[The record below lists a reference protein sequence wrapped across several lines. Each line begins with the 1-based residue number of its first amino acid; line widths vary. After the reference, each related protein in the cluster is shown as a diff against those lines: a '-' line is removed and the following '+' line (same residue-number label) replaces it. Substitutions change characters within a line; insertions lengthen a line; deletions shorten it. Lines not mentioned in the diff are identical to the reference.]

1 MRRIAALALLLAFAA
16 GGAFLIVQK
25 RARLAAA
32 PAEASRPV
40 PVQTAMASLGSLTS
54 SRTYLG
60 RVEAWQTARVAAQIS
75 ARVREIAVRE
85 GDTAK
90 SGRVVVRLD
99 DADLRHALAAVDAE
113 LRQAADLAASQEA
126 TWSSLRGTEAYWRR
140 EAERDR
146 RLAAEGAVARAAAD
160 AAADRWN
167 EAAGRLEAAE
177 KALSAARHQ
186 WDALRERRR
195 EVEARAQYALLSSPF
210 AGVVSRRWADPGDLA
225 VPGKPLLEIE
235 DRSRL
240 RVLFAVPQE
249 EAARLAPG
257 VEVIVRRDRGEL
269 GLLVSRVHPTLNPDR
284 TLTAEAEAP
293 GDAGLEP
300 GAYHAVEVVWERR
313 EGLVL
318 IPAAAVLVGPSG
330 EAAAFAVVEGRTEL
344 RPVRVVA
351 SGGGKVAVEGIDP
364 GLEVV
369 TSTYLGWNRLA
380 AGERVEVTR

>member
-60 RVEAWQTARVAAQIS
+60 RVEAWQTARIAAQIS

-210 AGVVSRRWADPGDLA
+210 TGVVSRRWADPGDLA